1 MNLEGP
7 TNDNGSFLFSAR
19 RSYLDLIFEAAGFAF
34 IPEYWDFHAK
44 FNQRLNSS
52 NTLSFLTIGAIGSVK
67 LNNDNEE
74 NRFDNSRVAV
84 PTQKQYFSGLT
95 WKHLFEKGF
104 TTVTLG
110 QTLTDYSTF
119 QNDINLNKILQNDS
133 REAETSLRTDVDIMV
148 TSNGQLTFGNQ
159 LKWAT
164 KLKYDVFVAGF
175 FRTDE
180 NGIPQELSIDTTF
193 QTYKN
198 STYVSYTQGIGQ
210 HKFTLGGRLEYIN
223 YVEEKW
229 LFSPRISVLYQ
240 INPVSAISVSGGR
253 YFQSP
258 SKIWLIG
265 APQNRQLKA
274 IQADQVVLAYDHT
287 PLEDVKVQVE
297 VYHKWYSNYPARL
310 WRPYAV
316 LAPTGFD
323 DISNDIPFG
332 LEPLVSQGKGYSRG
346 FEIFIQKKLSEIPLY
361 GLLSFTLSESKFKS
375 LKGGYRPSTYDS
387 RVIFNLAAGY
397 RINQEWE
404 LSSKFRIAT
413 GQPTTAFLPGGQRDW
428 ENYNLGKR
436 FPTFHALDFRA
447 DKRWNFTKYTLITY
461 LDIQNIYGRKNVS
474 NLRWNSK
481 ENKIEYGRSIGVL
494 PSIGVSFEF

>member
-1 MNLEGP
+1 LNLEGP

-180 NGIPQELSIDTTF
+180 NGIP
-193 QTYKN
+193 
-198 STYVSYTQGIGQ
+198 
-210 HKFTLGGRLEYIN
+210 
-223 YVEEKW
+223 
-229 LFSPRISVLYQ
+229 
-240 INPVSAISVSGGR
+240 
-253 YFQSP
+253 
-258 SKIWLIG
+258 
-265 APQNRQLKA
+265 
-274 IQADQVVLAYDHT
+274 
-287 PLEDVKVQVE
+287 
-297 VYHKWYSNYPARL
+297 
-310 WRPYAV
+310 
-316 LAPTGFD
+316 
-323 DISNDIPFG
+323 
-332 LEPLVSQGKGYSRG
+332 
-346 FEIFIQKKLSEIPLY
+346 
-361 GLLSFTLSESKFKS
+361 
-375 LKGGYRPSTYDS
+375 
-387 RVIFNLAAGY
+387 
-397 RINQEWE
+397 
-404 LSSKFRIAT
+404 
-413 GQPTTAFLPGGQRDW
+413 
-428 ENYNLGKR
+428 
-436 FPTFHALDFRA
+436 
-447 DKRWNFTKYTLITY
+447 
-461 LDIQNIYGRKNVS
+461 
-474 NLRWNSK
+474 
-481 ENKIEYGRSIGVL
+481 
-494 PSIGVSFEF
+494 